1 MESERPRGRVERER
15 GRVVEAPVVAWP
27 SRREGITRAFRSR
40 FERLSS
46 VPRRND
52 RRKFGKVCERK
63 PWRRGRLKDVRCVP
77 LRRGA
82 DFPFPPVVLR
92 CERIKTKFRDGEAAD

>member
-1 MESERPRGRVERER
+1 M
-15 GRVVEAPVVAWP
+15 VEAPVVLWP

-52 RRKFGKVCERK
+52 RRKFGKVGERK
-63 PWRRGRLKDVRCVP
+63 PWGRGRVWKGGGG
-77 LRRGA
+77 LRMYGV
-82 DFPFPPVVLR
+82 FH
-92 CERIKTKFRDGEAAD
+92 CGEAPAFLFLRSSMRAY

>member
-1 MESERPRGRVERER
+1 M
-15 GRVVEAPVVAWP
+15 VEAPVVAWP

-46 VPRRND
+46 VLRRND
-52 RRKFGKVCERK
+52 RRKFGKVGERK
-63 PWRRGRLKDVRCVP
+63 PWGRGLRRGRLKDVRCVP

-82 DFPFPPVVLR
+82 GFPFPPVVLR